1 VGFLANGGAA
11 RRLPC
16 DRQSLG
22 RRTPREGSGP
32 VAALAQ
38 GSSGCTRR
46 VAVLGAGLSGLAA
59 AHLLASTGQ
68 ASVDVLEARAIAGGR
83 ANVEDGAEHCQRL
96 FLGDYRTLL
105 ALLEQI
111 PLDGASSVRDHLVRM
126 RRFVCPPT
134 LGWIEV
140 SHQYS
145 MFAPEI
151 GLAEKV
157 RIARAGRESV
167 LLARR
172 LRGNTN
178 FLGAPKNKYSMRS
191 KLAVGRTFI
200 RRQTAFSLPGA
211 TDEHFIGPWIRHLR
225 SHGVTLHLSAEVERV
240 TVHHD
245 GVEVHTA
252 SNQDRYDAVISTL
265 FVSSLR
271 TLLDHSRI
279 DHRLPLSEHAHCP
292 CFTISFDPGE
302 QSPRAAISALY
313 SHEGIGVVVQP
324 DAHRCTVLCIRS
336 VRTDEEWVLSQI
348 TEILDLSHPI
358 AAVRFRRN
366 SAPDEALFIGDHVR
380 RDRVLTERGSPRL
393 HVAGSWT
400 RDGYPV
406 DSGESAILSAYGSVR
421 DVCRS
426 LGIEPPVRPSG
437 GPA

>member
-1 VGFLANGGAA
+1 
-11 RRLPC
+11 
-16 DRQSLG
+16 
-22 RRTPREGSGP
+22 
-32 VAALAQ
+32 
-38 GSSGCTRR
+38 
-46 VAVLGAGLSGLAA
+46 VLGAGLSGLAA

-68 ASVDVLEARAIAGGR
+68 ASVDVFEARAVPGGR
-83 ANVEDGAEHCQRL
+83 ANVEDDAEHCQRL
-96 FLGDYRTLL
+96 FLSDYRTLL
-105 ALLEQI
+105 PLLAQI
-111 PLDGASSVRDHLVRM
+111 PLDGASSVRDHLICM

-134 LGWIEV
+134 LGWTEV

-145 MFAPEI
+145 MLAPEI
-151 GLAEKV
+151 AIAEKV

-200 RRQTAFSLPGA
+200 RKQTAFSLPGA
-211 TDEHFIGPWIRHLR
+211 TDEYFIEPWIRHLT
-225 SHGVTLHLSAEVERV
+225 SCGVTIHLSAEVERV
-240 TVHHD
+240 AMRHD
-245 GVEVHTA
+245 GVEVYTA

-271 TLLDHSRI
+271 TLLDRSRI
-279 DHRLPLSEHAHCP
+279 DHRLPLSEHAQCP
-292 CFTISFDPGE
+292 CFTVSFDPGE

-313 SHEGIGVVVQP
+313 SHKGIGVVVQP

-348 TEILDLSHPI
+348 AEMLDLSHPI
-358 AAVRFRRN
+358 AAVRLRRN
-366 SAPDEALFIGDHVR
+366 SAPDEALFIGNHLR
-380 RDRVLTERGSPRL
+380 RDRVLTEGGSPRL

-406 DSGESAILSAYGSVR
+406 DSGESAVLSAYGSVR

-426 LGIEPPVRPSG
+426 LCMQPPMRPERST
-437 GPA
+437 A

>member
-1 VGFLANGGAA
+1 M
-11 RRLPC
+11 
-16 DRQSLG
+16 
-22 RRTPREGSGP
+22 TI
-32 VAALAQ
+32 AQ
-38 GSSGCTRR
+38 RSSGDARR

-68 ASVDVLEARAIAGGR
+68 ASVDIFEARAVPGGR

-96 FLGDYRTLL
+96 FLSDYRTLL
-105 ALLEQI
+105 PLLEQI
-111 PLDGASSVRDHLVRM
+111 PLDGASSVRDRLVRM

-151 GLAEKV
+151 GFAEKL

-178 FLGAPKNKYSMRS
+178 FLGVPKNEYSMRS

-211 TDEHFIGPWIRHLR
+211 TDEHFIRPWIRHLR
-225 SHGVTLHLSAEVERV
+225 SHGVAIHLSAEVERV
-240 TVHHD
+240 TMHHD

-271 TLLDHSRI
+271 TLLDRSKI
-279 DHRLPLSEHAHCP
+279 DHRLPLSEHAQCP

-302 QSPRAAISALY
+302 QSPRTGISALY
-313 SHEGIGVVVQP
+313 SHKGIGVVVQP
-324 DAHRCTVLCIRS
+324 DARRCTVLCIRS
-336 VRTDEEWVLSQI
+336 VRTDEEWVLAQVE
-348 TEILDLSHPI
+348 EILDLSHPI
-358 AAVRFRRN
+358 AAVLSRRN
-366 SAPDEALFIGDHVR
+366 SAPDEALFIGDHLR

-393 HVAGSWT
+393 HIAGSWT
-400 RDGYPV
+400 RHGYPV
-406 DSGESAILSAYGSVR
+406 DSGESATLSAYGAVR
-421 DVCRS
+421 EVCRS
-426 LGIEPPVRPSG
+426 LSIQPPVRPG
-437 GPA
+437 EDPA